1 MWFRILG
8 NEIWD
13 FSWIEILQAG
23 RNVENKNHMCA
34 CKLTTFKG
42 GTPGTEIGGFVCNE
56 GGGTAQDNNTAY

>member
-1 MWFRILG
+1 M
-8 NEIWD
+8 
-13 FSWIEILQAG
+13 
-23 RNVENKNHMCA
+23 ENKNHMCA